1 MQYSKMFS
9 KTSKTAPSDE
19 GSKNAQLLIRAGYIH
34 KEMAGVYSYLPLGQK
49 VLQNI
54 IRIIREEM
62 NNVGGQEIFMSTLQD
77 SAIWKKTNRW
87 TDNPD
92 VDVWFTTK
100 LKNETEL
107 GMGFTHEE
115 DITNIASK
123 FVNSYKDL
131 PLSAYQ
137 FQNKFRNETRA
148 KSGIMRT
155 REFIMKDLY
164 TFCKSEAEHN
174 AEYDKISEAY
184 TKIFKRLGLGDKTYK
199 TFASGGVFAKYSHEF
214 QTVCE
219 AGEDEIYV
227 CDRLGMAIN
236 KEVLNEEVLTDLKIS
251 RDELRVEVASEVGNI
266 FSLGTKFS
274 SALDLNFKN
283 EEGIEVPVIMGSYG
297 IGPARVMGVMTELM
311 SDESGLVWPHEVAP
325 YAMHLVSLHKEE
337 GDEVYNYAKDIYEK
351 LIKVGVEVL
360 WDDRSGLG
368 AGEKL
373 GDADLIGIPMRVLV
387 SAKTIAA
394 EGGAS
399 VEVKERKDKLTKGE
413 LVPVEAFLKSWTE
426 GC

>member
-19 GSKNAQLLIRAGYIH
+19 SSKNAQLLIRAGYIH

-54 IRIIREEM
+54 IRIIREEI

-77 SAIWKKTNRW
+77 SSIWKKTNRW

-100 LKNETEL
+100 LKNDTEL

-174 AEYDKISEAY
+174 AEYEKISEAY
-184 TKIFKRLGLGDKTYK
+184 TRIFKRLGLGEKTYK

-214 QTVCE
+214 QTICE

-236 KEVLNEEVLTDLKIS
+236 KEVLNEEVLADLKIS

-283 EEGIEVPVIMGSYG
+283 EEGVEVPVIMGSYG

-311 SDESGLVWPHEVAP
+311 SDENGLMWPHEVAP
-325 YAMHLVSLHKEE
+325 YAMHMVSLHKEE
-337 GDEVYNYAKDIYEK
+337 GDEVYNYAKGIYEK
-351 LIKVGVEVL
+351 LLKAGVEVL

-373 GDADLIGIPMRVLV
+373 GDADLIGIPMRVLI
-387 SAKTIAA
+387 SQKTIAA
-394 EGGAS
+394 EGGAN

-413 LVPVEAFLKSWTE
+413 LISGEAFLKSWTE
-426 GC
+426 IC